1 MSVGLFLL
9 ILAAMF
15 IFGVPIF
22 TALGFSSLLFCI
34 TGGTPV
40 EMVFRRM
47 FSGIDSTTL
56 LCIPFFILA
65 GNIMAKGGIAKR
77 LINVCRI
84 CVGRFSGGLSFVCI
98 LACTIFA
105 AISGSNVACCVTLG
119 AILIPAMIE
128 NGYSRE
134 FSTAVCAGGSIL
146 GPIIPPS
153 LTMALYSSLS
163 EAPLPKLYKGGVP
176 AGLII
181 AAALFV
187 VCGVMCKRRGYKPLV
202 LTEEEKTTKYKVHA
216 FIDGIWA
223 LGAPIIILG
232 GIFGGLC
239 TPTEASVIEV
249 LYSMIVSL
257 FIYKEMKFKDI
268 PGILFDGLM
277 TSARILIIA
286 SAATLFAT
294 LLTYV
299 NLPQT
304 MLEGL
309 LKITQ
314 SQTVMML
321 IMMGILLVMGMFLEV
336 TPIMYVTVP
345 MFLPIC
351 NAMGIDPVYF
361 GILLSINLSLGCATP
376 PFGNLLYAAS
386 YVGKVPVMKLGK
398 ELMPFIITYIA
409 LILLFVFCPQ
419 LITFAY

>member
-1 MSVGLFLL
+1 RLVYGLNSFTLLAVPLFVLVGNL
-9 ILAAMF
+9 MD
-15 IFGVPIF
+15 FGGISKRL
-22 TALGFSSLLFCI
+22 TDWAKSLL
-34 TGGTPV
+34 GWLP
-40 EMVFRRM
+40 
-47 FSGIDSTTL
+47 
-56 LCIPFFILA
+56 
-65 GNIMAKGGIAKR
+65 
-77 LINVCRI
+77 
-84 CVGRFSGGLSFVCI
+84 GGLGIVTVFSC
-98 LACTIFA
+98 AIFA
-105 AISGSNVACCVTLG
+105 ALTGSGPATVAAIG
-119 AILIPAMIE
+119 AIMMPGLVRS
-128 NGYSRE
+128 GYPK
-134 FSTAVCAGGSIL
+134 STAAGMIAAGGAL

-163 EAPLPKLYKGGVP
+163 EAPLPKLYRGGVP

-239 TPTEASVIEV
+239 TPTEASVIAV